1 MGIAHA
7 DIPQKVNWTD
17 AFKFIFIQN
26 LALYRYM
33 SFRIKINLKASV
45 QLTFWGI
52 SAWAMPIVETPY

>member
-33 SFRIKINLKASV
+33 SFKLTSV
-45 QLTFWGI
+45 LI
-52 SAWAMPIVETPY
+52 